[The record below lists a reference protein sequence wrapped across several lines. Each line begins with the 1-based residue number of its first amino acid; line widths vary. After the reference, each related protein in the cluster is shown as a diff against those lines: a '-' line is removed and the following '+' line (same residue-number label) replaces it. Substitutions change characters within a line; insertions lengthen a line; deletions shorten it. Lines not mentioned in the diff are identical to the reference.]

1 MRAPRERAAMSAP
14 SGSAGSATTVRP
26 RRLLAVTSFA
36 HFMNDGMIF
45 FLPVVSDLLVV
56 GHHDSTATVTAM
68 LTVFYL
74 CSAGVGVLV
83 GLLADRVGRRGPLIA
98 LGIATLGVSMF
109 GFDAALTAS
118 GAASTALAIAAAV
131 VAGVGSSVYHPLG
144 GSIVQL
150 SFGDGAR
157 GKALGVNVAFG
168 SLGRALYPA
177 LFFVIAGLGLS
188 KADTALVAGTVAL
201 VAAAVIA
208 AGLVSGG
215 ADGPRRGTRAGATPR
230 VPLRSLLTRSVVA
243 LMGISLVRSL
253 AFIGVVSWIPIYLT
267 SNRHAG
273 VSTMLGVIVTIMYAG
288 GVVGQLVFGLLADR
302 FDKRAVLALDSLGSA
317 GGIAWFLTT
326 SGHGVAATASLCA
339 FGLFTFSGFPL
350 LLSLVSDYV
359 PRSASATGNALVWGV
374 GATGGQALGP
384 LVVSVLMGGQV
395 HHLGGAFGAMAALIA
410 LTVLATPL
418 LGRATRSNTVQ
429 LFG

>member
-1 MRAPRERAAMSAP
+1 MSAP
-14 SGSAGSATTVRP
+14 PESAGAPVALRP

-36 HFMNDGMIF
+36 HFMNDGIIF
-45 FLPVVSDLLVV
+45 FIPVVSDLLIEA
-56 GHHDSTATVTAM
+56 HHDSTATVTAM

-98 LGIATLGVSMF
+98 LGIATLGVSLF

-118 GAASTALAIAAAV
+118 GATSTALAIAAAV

-150 SFGDGAR
+150 SFSDGAR
-157 GKALGVNVAFG
+157 GKALGVNGAFG

-188 KADTALVAGTVAL
+188 KGDTALVAGTVAL
-201 VAAAVIA
+201 LAAAVIA

-215 ADGPRRGTRAGATPR
+215 ADGPRRGRAHATQS

-243 LMGISLVRSL
+243 LMAISLVRSL
-253 AFIGVVSWIPIYLT
+253 AFIGVVSWIPVYLT
-267 SNRHAG
+267 SSRHAG
-273 VSTMLGVIVTIMYAG
+273 ISTMLGVIVTIMYAG
-288 GVVGQLVFGLLADR
+288 GIIGQLLFGLLADR

-326 SGHGVAATASLCA
+326 SGHGVAATASLFV

-359 PRSASATGNALVWGV
+359 PRSSSATGNALVWGV

-384 LVVSVLMGGQV
+384 LVVSVLMGAQV
-395 HHLGGAFGAMAALIA
+395 HRLGGAFGAMAVLIA
-410 LTVLATPL
+410 LSVLATPL
-418 LGRATRSNTVQ
+418 LARTARSNPVQ

>member
-1 MRAPRERAAMSAP
+1 MSALP
-14 SGSAGSATTVRP
+14 EPADAPVIVRP
-26 RRLLAVTSFA
+26 GRLLAVTSFA
-36 HFMNDGMIF
+36 HFMNDGIVF
-45 FLPVVSDLLVV
+45 FIPVVSDLLIV

-98 LGIATLGVSMF
+98 LGIATLGVSLF
-109 GFDAALTAS
+109 GFDAALTAW

-150 SFGDGAR
+150 AFSDGAR
-157 GKALGVNVAFG
+157 GKALGVNGAFG

-188 KADTALVAGTVAL
+188 KADTALVAGSVAL
-201 VAAAVIA
+201 LAAVAIA
-208 AGLVSGG
+208 AGLATGG
-215 ADGPRRGTRAGATPR
+215 ADGAGRGRAHATPS
-230 VPLRSLLTRSVVA
+230 VPLRSLLTRSVVS
-243 LMGISLVRSL
+243 LMAISLVRSL
-253 AFIGVVSWIPIYLT
+253 AFIGVVSWIPVYLT
-267 SNRHAG
+267 SSRHAG
-273 VSTMLGVIVTIMYAG
+273 ISTMLGVIVTIMYAG
-288 GVVGQLVFGLLADR
+288 GIVGQLLFGLLADR

-326 SGHGVAATASLCA
+326 SGHGVVATVSLFV

-359 PRSASATGNALVWGV
+359 PRSSSATGNALVWGV

-384 LVVSVLMGGQV
+384 LVVSLLMGAQV
-395 HHLGGAFGAMAALIA
+395 HRLGGAFGAMAALIA

-418 LGRATRSNTVQ
+418 LGRTARSNPVQ